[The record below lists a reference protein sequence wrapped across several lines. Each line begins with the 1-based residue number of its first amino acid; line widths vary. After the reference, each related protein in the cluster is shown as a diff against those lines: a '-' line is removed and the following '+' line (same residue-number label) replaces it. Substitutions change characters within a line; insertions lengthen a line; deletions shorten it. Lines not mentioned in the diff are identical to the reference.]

1 MGPWLI
7 YASLMNRATMAL
19 YYGAPVTREFCEFV
33 QNARVAMLGV
43 VPSLVKAWQ
52 NTDAVRGLDWSAIRM
67 FSSTGECSNADDYLY
82 LMSLAR
88 YRPIVEYCGGTE
100 IGGGYIS
107 GTIVQPASPA
117 TFSTPCFGLDFC
129 ILDERGQPA
138 RNGELFIIPP
148 SIGLSNTLLNKDH
161 HEVYYA
167 GTPRGPKGEL
177 LRRHGDETEELP
189 RGYYRGH
196 GRADDTMNIGGIK
209 VSSTEIE
216 RALVGVNGILETAA
230 VAINPP
236 QGGPSLLVI
245 YAVPKPG
252 AAVEMEPLKKE
263 MQRAIAARLNPLFK
277 IHDVVVAEAL
287 PRTASNKVMR
297 RVLRNGY
304 SGDDSPR
311 KRSPGS

>member
-1 MGPWLI
+1 
-7 YASLMNRATMAL
+7 MAL

-33 QNARVAMLGV
+33 QNVRVVMLGV

-52 NTDAVRGLDWSAIRM
+52 NADSVRGLDWSSIKL
-67 FSSTGECSNADDYLY
+67 FSSTGECSNAEDYLY
-82 LMSLAR
+82 LMSLAG
-88 YRPIVEYCGGTE
+88 YRPVVEYCGGTE
-100 IGGGYIS
+100 IGGGYMS

-129 ILDERGQPA
+129 ILDERGCPTK
-138 RNGELFIIPP
+138 NGELFIVPP
-148 SIGLSNTLLNKDH
+148 SIGLSNALLNKDH
-161 HEVYYA
+161 HDVYYA

-196 GRADDTMNIGGIK
+196 GRADDTMNLGGIK

-216 RALVGVNGILETAA
+216 RALAGVEGILETAA
-230 VAINPP
+230 VAINPLR
-236 QGGPSLLVI
+236 GGPSLLVI
-245 YAVPKPG
+245 YAVAMPG
-252 AAVEMEPLKKE
+252 ATVEKEPLKKE

-277 IHDVVVAEAL
+277 IHDVVVADAL

-304 SGDDSPR
+304 GANGTGGTRPLR
-311 KRSPGS
+311 P